1 MISLTSGLFGI
12 YLQNNFESWV
22 SMILFVIYS
31 SIYFI
36 FANNYQYFK
45 IIKSMI
51 LNFLKKI
58 IGQENS
64 NVTVNFEIELT
75 ASVLAYE
82 IARSDGEITDEELA
96 VLMNEIEKIA
106 NKVGKSN
113 EELLKIIE
121 IYSKDSISFHEFVED
136 INNNY
141 TKQQK
146 LDLLKFMWKM
156 AYADKRLDVD
166 EERLIRRMA
175 DLIKIKDIEVLKLKN
190 LFRV

>member
-1 MISLTSGLFGI
+1 
-12 YLQNNFESWV
+12 
-22 SMILFVIYS
+22 
-31 SIYFI
+31 
-36 FANNYQYFK
+36 
-45 IIKSMI
+45 MI
-51 LNFLKKI
+51 LNFFKKDNPVK
-58 IGQENS
+58 ENS

-121 IYSKDSISFHEFVED
+121 IYSKDSISFHVFVED